1 MPLLANIKVAS
12 LYQKSGFVTAISVS
26 TTASTASN
34 RTAIDSVDQD
44 NLSLLARLQGRPIH
58 GPLGPRPLRT
68 SARVPTKTQMA
79 ADWKAKRLIKKQTV
93 EEEKLAIA
101 ACKVKWEA

>member
-1 MPLLANIKVAS
+1 
-12 LYQKSGFVTAISVS
+12 
-26 TTASTASN
+26 
-34 RTAIDSVDQD
+34 
-44 NLSLLARLQGRPIH
+44 
-58 GPLGPRPLRT
+58 
-68 SARVPTKTQMA
+68 MA